1 MIRTMI
7 YLPEALHRALKHLAV
22 ERNTSLTELIRESA
36 EVLYQE
42 DLKDLRIG
50 GQRLKEYLAHPE
62 RGVSYPAYRQRRHR
76 RAA

>member
-22 ERNTSLTELIRESA
+22 ERDTSLTELIRESA
-36 EVLYQE
+36 EALYRE
-42 DLKDLRIG
+42 DLEDVKIAEERIKDYR
-50 GQRLKEYLAHPE
+50 AHPE
-62 RGVSYPAYRQRRHR
+62 KLIPYSSYRRRR